1 MKTCNSPDSGYYD
14 YASLR
19 KNSAKPK
26 FVRTLHSAHY
36 FAYLKGSFLITLITS
51 PTEVKH
57 KHSAKSRKVSFPFSH
72 FFKEQKIF
80 ALAT

>member
-1 MKTCNSPDSGYYD
+1 MPGKDATSPNSGYYD

-26 FVRTLHSAHY
+26 FVCPHIALRPL
-36 FAYLKGSFLITLITS
+36 FCLFEGKCPNNPNNIP

-57 KHSAKSRKVSFPFSH
+57 KHSAKSSKVSLNFH
-72 FFKEQKIF
+72 L
-80 ALAT
+80 ALSLT